1 MAKRKPALTKKL
13 ITDIVSE
20 SVGDDAL
27 KIYFYLKG
35 RKDISEF
42 KIADD
47 TETEIHA
54 VRNILYRLHN
64 ESLVTYR
71 RKKDKEKG
79 WYISYWTPNLKRVLE
94 LVDILKDKKLNKF
107 KERLEKEEEN
117 EGNYFMCP
125 QTCVRM
131 EFHTATEHEFKCPE
145 CGSLLDQQD
154 NTKTIAR
161 LKDNI
166 KKLEK
171 GQRI

>member
-1 MAKRKPALTKKL
+1 MAKSLTKKL
-13 ITDIVSE
+13 ITDVVAE
-20 SVGDDAL
+20 AVGEDAL
-27 KIYFYLKG
+27 PIYFYLKT

-47 TETEIHA
+47 TKTEIHA

-79 WYISYWTPNLKRVLE
+79 WYISYWTPALKRVLE
-94 LVDILKDKKLNKF
+94 LVEILKNKKLVKF

-125 QTCVRM
+125 QACVRM
-131 EFHTATEHEFKCPE
+131 EFYTATEHEFKCPE
-145 CGSLLDQQD
+145 CGSLLNQQD
-154 NTKTIAR
+154 NTKTIER
-161 LKDNI
+161 LKTNI
-166 KKLEK
+166 KKLESNA
-171 GQRI
+171 